1 MIKTLSENGENYL
14 TREKSVII
22 LHTCAKTCEEKAL
35 KTYPTIKD
43 IAAKLNLHYTTVSR
57 ALRDHP
63 DVNEETKRLVKE
75 TAQQMNYRPN
85 YLARSLKRQKSN
97 SIGVIVPEIKHHFF
111 SAVIS
116 GIEEVAYE
124 AGYVILVAQS
134 NEQMEREILNLNA
147 FISSHVSGLLVSISQ
162 TTTSSDHFKKFMEQ
176 DGKIV
181 FFDRVCEDLEASKVV
196 VDDYDGAYK
205 ATEYLIKKGYKRI
218 GHLAGSK
225 NLNIARNRYLG
236 YKDAL
241 KNNGLTPNEAY
252 VYWGGLQEQD
262 GRNGMKALL
271 ELTERPDAIFAVND
285 PVAIGAYDVLKQK
298 GLKIPDDMGIVGFSN
313 NPISSFVHPPLTTV
327 HQPAYEMG
335 KKAAE
340 LLLQQI
346 DSQVEEVSLVKE
358 VLKTRLIVRESA

>member
-1 MIKTLSENGENYL
+1 MP
-14 TREKSVII
+14 
-22 LHTCAKTCEEKAL
+22 L

-75 TAQQMNYRPN
+75 TAQKMNYRPN

-116 GIEEVAYE
+116 GIEEVAYQ

-134 NEQMEREILNLNA
+134 NEQMKREIMNLNA

-162 TTTSSDHFKKFMEQ
+162 TTTDSDHFKKYLQQ

-181 FFDRVCEDLEASKVV
+181 FFDRVCEDLQVSKVV
-196 VDDYDGAYK
+196 VDDYEGAYQ
-205 ATEYLIKKGYKRI
+205 ATEYLIKKGYQKI

-225 NLNIARNRYLG
+225 NLNISQNRYRG
-236 YKDAL
+236 YIDAL
-241 KNNGLTPNEAY
+241 TKHGITPRSEY
-252 VYWGGLQEQD
+252 IYWAGLQEQD
-262 GRNGMKALL
+262 GRDGMAALL
-271 ELTERPDAIFAVND
+271 ELAEPPDAIFAVND

-298 GLKIPDDMGIVGFSN
+298 GLRIPDDMGIVGFSN
-313 NPISSFVHPPLTTV
+313 NPISSFVNPPLTTV

-346 DSQVEEVSLVKE
+346 DSQEEEVSLVKE

>member
-1 MIKTLSENGENYL
+1 M
-14 TREKSVII
+14 
-22 LHTCAKTCEEKAL
+22 

-75 TAQQMNYRPN
+75 TAQKMNYRPN

-116 GIEEVAYE
+116 GIEEVAYQ

-134 NEQMEREILNLNA
+134 NEQMKREIMNLNA

-162 TTTSSDHFKKFMEQ
+162 TTTDSDHFKKYLQQ

-181 FFDRVCEDLEASKVV
+181 FFDRVCEDLQVSKVV
-196 VDDYDGAYK
+196 VDDYEGAYQ
-205 ATEYLIKKGYKRI
+205 ATEYLIKKGYQKI

-225 NLNIARNRYLG
+225 NLNISQNRYRG
-236 YKDAL
+236 YIDAL
-241 KNNGLTPNEAY
+241 TKHGITPRSEY
-252 VYWGGLQEQD
+252 TYWAGLQEQD
-262 GRNGMKALL
+262 GRDGMAALL
-271 ELTERPDAIFAVND
+271 ELAEPPDAIFAVND

-298 GLKIPDDMGIVGFSN
+298 GLGIPDDMGIVGFSN
-313 NPISSFVHPPLTTV
+313 NPISSFVNPPLTTV

-346 DSQVEEVSLVKE
+346 DSQEEEVSLVKE